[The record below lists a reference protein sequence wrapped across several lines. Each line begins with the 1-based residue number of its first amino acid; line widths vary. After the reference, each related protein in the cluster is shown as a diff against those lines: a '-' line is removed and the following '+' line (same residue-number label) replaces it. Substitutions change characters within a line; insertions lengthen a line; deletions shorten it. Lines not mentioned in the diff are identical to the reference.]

1 MIYTVSK
8 SDIWQAGEASMWM
21 ANEGAPVN
29 AIASCSSL
37 TQAMAEAKELAQEDY
52 DRIKDKWDNWQVS

>member
-1 MIYTVSK
+1 
-8 SDIWQAGEASMWM
+8 MWM